1 MYQLSCCTF
10 GEPGD
15 LIRNVVTTSIN
26 PINDAKR
33 GETKYILTY
42 NDVTKYWCAD
52 RNAPFPINATF
63 YFNEE
68 VLVTSVAYHGFD
80 GENDDDYVTLYSWEY
95 SVGNSSFKTYA
106 DLNNITVSNYPKYI
120 IQLITSCG

>member
-1 MYQLSCCTF
+1 
-10 GEPGD
+10 
-15 LIRNVVTTSIN
+15 VTTSIN

-106 DLNNITVSNYPKYI
+106 DLNNITVSTYI
-120 IQLITSCG
+120 ILSTLFSLLLDVVRSL